1 MKIRLGRTVKKE
13 LRNIGRDLPG
23 APRLD
28 LASRRAFL
36 QDGSMLLLAGLGMPG
51 TCWATKDNSPL
62 RFSMITDLHYAD
74 KDTAGSRHYRDC
86 IPKVIEARS
95 VFEKTKPEFLVCL
108 GDLIDAAADVTTELG
123 YLKRITK
130 ELSAIDCP
138 KHFVLGNHCVDT
150 LTKSEFLQGVGQEK
164 SYYSFDLRGIHFVVL
179 DACFR
184 SDGKPYQRKNFDWT
198 DPNLSAEEVEWLEK
212 DLEETELPT
221 IVFIHQRLDNAGV
234 YCVKNA
240 GEVRSIMES
249 SKKVLAVFQGH
260 SHKNEHQL
268 IGGIHYCTMVAMVE
282 GSYEDSNGF
291 SMISIFDNGTVK
303 IEGHRKQA
311 SYQWG
316 AT

>member
-1 MKIRLGRTVKKE
+1 MKID
-13 LRNIGRDLPG
+13 LRNIGRGLPD
-23 APRLD
+23 AIRLD
-28 LASRRAFL
+28 QAGRRAFL
-36 QDGSMLLLAGLGMPG
+36 RDGSMLLLGGLGMTG
-51 TCWATKDNSPL
+51 TCRATNDNSPL

-108 GDLIDAAADVTTELG
+108 GDLIDAAADVPTELA
-123 YLKRITK
+123 YLNRITK
-130 ELSAIDCP
+130 ELNTIDCP

-150 LTKSEFLQGVGQEK
+150 LTKSEFLEGVGQEK
-164 SYYSFDLRGIHFVVL
+164 SYYSFDINGIHFVVL

-198 DPNLSAEEVEWLEK
+198 DPNLSVEEVEWLEK
-212 DLEETELPT
+212 DIKETELPT
-221 IVFIHQRLDNAGV
+221 IVFAHQRLDNAGV
-234 YCVKNA
+234 YCAKNA
-240 GEVRSIMES
+240 GVVRSIMEA

-268 IGGIHYCTMVAMVE
+268 IGGIHYVTMVAMVE

-291 SMISIFDNGTVK
+291 SMISVFDNGTVK
-303 IEGHRKQA
+303 IERHRKQA
-311 SYQWG
+311 SYVWESH
-316 AT
+316 